1 MSPIWLLK
9 AFTAGFAAT
18 LLFHQGLFA
27 LLHAAGAV
35 PVPAYNFTPTAPLG
49 VPAVLSLA
57 FWGGVWGV
65 VIAALIGRKTG
76 AQYWLS
82 AFVMGAIGPSLV
94 ALGLV
99 FPIKGLPVEGRTVV
113 GALMLNAAWG
123 LGLALLL
130 RWMRVEAAKDD

>member
-1 MSPIWLLK
+1 MSLIGLLK
-9 AFTAGFAAT
+9 AFAAGFAAT

-57 FWGGVWGV
+57 FWGGIWGL
-65 VIAALIGRKTG
+65 VIAALIGHRTG
-76 AQYWLS
+76 AQYWLW
-82 AFVMGAIGPSLV
+82 AMALGAIGPSAV

-99 FPIKGLPVEGRTVV
+99 FPLKGLPVDGRTVV

-130 RWMRVEAAKDD
+130 RWMRAGAATDD